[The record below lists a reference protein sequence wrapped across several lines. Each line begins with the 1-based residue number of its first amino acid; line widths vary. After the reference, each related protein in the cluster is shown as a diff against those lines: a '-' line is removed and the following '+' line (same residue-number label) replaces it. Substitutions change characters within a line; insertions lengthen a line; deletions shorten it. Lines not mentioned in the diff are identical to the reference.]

1 MVWPIFKAITKATV
15 TTETV
20 ARLVVLMVTARQTV
34 TVVTFN
40 APIVILL
47 VLQIV
52 QTVLTVMQLTVPI
65 VIVKPTYK
73 ETVTVIAH
81 IIVRPMPY
89 HITVPLAQFLITVT
103 VLVIVL
109 KLFVLSC
116 MIWV

>member
-20 ARLVVLMVTARQTV
+20 ARLVVLMVTAPV
-34 TVVTFN
+34 TAIAVTFN
-40 APIVILL
+40 APTVILL

-52 QTVLTVMQLTVPI
+52 QTVPTVMQLTVPI

-81 IIVRPMPY
+81 IIAQPMRY

-103 VLVIVL
+103 VHATVL
-109 KLFVLSC
+109 KLFVPSC